1 AQTELLK
8 TFADQGVIAIE
19 NARLFKELQAR
30 TQELMRSVGELRAL
44 GEVGQAVSSTLDLPT
59 VLATIVSRAGGLSG
73 AAGGAIYEY
82 DEAGEEF
89 FLRATDGLPDE
100 YVQIGRQGRRG
111 EGATG
116 RLAITRA
123 PVEVA
128 DIMPPGAYES
138 RTREVL
144 IRHGHRALL
153 AVP

>member
-1 AQTELLK
+1 
-8 TFADQGVIAIE
+8 
-19 NARLFKELQAR
+19 
-30 TQELMRSVGELRAL
+30 
-44 GEVGQAVSSTLDLPT
+44 PT
-59 VLATIVSRAGGLSG
+59 VVGTVASGAAGLRG

-123 PVEVA
+123 PVEVP
-128 DIMPPGAYES
+128 DITPPGAYES
-138 RTREVL
+138 RTREIL
-144 IRHGHRALL
+144 IRNGHRALL
-153 AVP
+153 AVPLLHENRILGSLVVFRKTVGEDGADAVSLLQTFAAQSALALR